1 MAKHSKAS
9 LKNNKKIIAII
20 SLAVILIVALGVI
33 AYQVFYP
40 HKTSDKAASFAQTS
54 STKVSKSTASKSK
67 SSSTTSDSTQASSS
81 SSSTSTTSTTSA
93 SSSSSS
99 SQSTSTPA
107 NWTDLTST
115 QQDAVYAQWVNNSQG
130 KFDVYTGE
138 AYRIY
143 LVNVGANGVSSYN
156 DPVDVIQNTA
166 RVQINANGT
175 YYLQVPDPSQTGLRM
190 AQNPWPLV
198 NWQTKETLTGAQLA
212 AKYGSDT
219 ALNSG
224 SSQIKSINATPVPT
238 GN

>member
-67 SSSTTSDSTQASSS
+67 SSSTTSDSAQASSS
-81 SSSTSTTSTTSA
+81 SSSNTST

-107 NWTDLTST
+107 NWTNLTST

-190 AQNPWPLV
+190 AQNPWPMV

-219 ALNSG
+219 SLNSG

>member
-81 SSSTSTTSTTSA
+81 SSSNTST

-99 SQSTSTPA
+99 SQSTPA
-107 NWTDLTST
+107 NWTNLTST
-115 QQDAVYAQWVNNSQG
+115 QQDAVYAQWVTNSQG

-190 AQNPWPLV
+190 AQNPWPMV
-198 NWQTKETLTGAQLA
+198 NWKTKETLTGAQLA

-219 ALNSG
+219 SLNSG

>member
-67 SSSTTSDSTQASSS
+67 SSSTSSDSTQASTS

-93 SSSSSS
+93 SSSS

-166 RVQINANGT
+166 RVQI
-175 YYLQVPDPSQTGLRM
+175 PDPSQTGLRM

-219 ALNSG
+219 SLNSG

>member
-9 LKNNKKIIAII
+9 SKNSKKVIAIA
-20 SLAVILIVALGVI
+20 SLAVILVVALGII

-40 HKTSDKAASFAQTS
+40 HKTSDKASSFAQTS

-67 SSSTTSDSTQASSS
+67 SSSTTSDSTQESTS

-115 QQDAVYAQWVNNSQG
+115 QQDAVYAQWVTNSQG